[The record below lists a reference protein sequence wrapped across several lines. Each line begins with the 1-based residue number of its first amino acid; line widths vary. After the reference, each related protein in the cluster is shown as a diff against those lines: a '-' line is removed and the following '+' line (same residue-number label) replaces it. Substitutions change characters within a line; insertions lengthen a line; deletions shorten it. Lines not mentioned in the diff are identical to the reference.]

1 MMARASSALDVL
13 EKIGLGSTPPDPRE
27 ALTSAQIH
35 PRVIE
40 DFRPL
45 CESLEWSLSEAFWQT
60 AGLRGFL
67 RNEVPYSVNNSGSL
81 SAQAAELLFANCL
94 EFAPAGNIAILEIGA
109 GTGLFARYLL
119 DEFREMCRQRG
130 ADFYERLTFFVSD
143 RSPRTVEQWENFGV
157 FAEYETHVI
166 TGVCDA
172 RTPGDFR
179 SLRGAA
185 GIPSGLRAIF
195 ANYVLDSLPAA
206 VLRKGTQGPEEQY
219 IRTHLADS
227 DQVLQYTTKSIEEI
241 RQLAASPSPE
251 DRAQLLPLVSVLE
264 FESEFRPVN
273 SRILHVDEAVA
284 FGHNIERIVLNHAAF
299 DAITK
304 FLELSA
310 ADGFVLIN
318 DYGAITPEQ
327 IAGQAGTQRF
337 GSSAAIGLNFPL
349 LEHHFRMQSI
359 QVSVPERD
367 DLLSVHP
374 RLLMRGEASETT
386 AAFLRIFDGRA
397 QRVIEECES
406 EGRAHMEAARVERAR
421 EAYERA
427 LELRPRD
434 WRLIGEVAEFV
445 IRTVRDYEAG
455 MRLAHAA
462 LTMNPWYSVW
472 LWNVLG
478 DALFALERYHD
489 AHQAYLAARRIDAN
503 DPRTSLNLAYTHTQF
518 GEFPQALEAIATGLA
533 ADTSGIFRQRLLE
546 KQQHVLTLAAQRFT
560 SEQEW
565 QARRLQR
572 LAQ

>member
-1 MMARASSALDVL
+1 MTARAGSALDIL
-13 EKIGLGSTPPDPRE
+13 AKIGLTSDPPDPRVT
-27 ALTSAQIH
+27 LSSAHIH

-45 CESLEWSLSEAFWQT
+45 CESLEWTLSEAFWQT

-94 EFAPAGNIAILEIGA
+94 ESAPAGNIAILEIGA

-119 DEFREMCRQRG
+119 DEFREICLQRG
-130 ADFYERLTFFVSD
+130 ADFYERLTFYVSD

-157 FAEYETHVI
+157 FAEHGNHVV

-179 SLRGAA
+179 PLQGAA

-206 VLRKGTQGPEEQY
+206 VLRRGAQGPEEQY
-219 IRTHLADS
+219 VRTHLADS
-227 DQVLQYTTKSIEEI
+227 DQVLQYTTKSIDEI
-241 RQLAASPSPE
+241 RRLAASPSPE
-251 DRAQLLPLVSVLE
+251 DRAQLLPLLSALE
-264 FESEFRPVN
+264 FESEFRQVN
-273 SRILHVDEAVA
+273 SRIPHVDEAVT
-284 FGHNIERIVLNHAAF
+284 FGHNIERIVLNYSAF
-299 DAITK
+299 EAIAN
-304 FLELSA
+304 FLELTA

-359 QVSVPERD
+359 QVSVPDRD

-374 RLLMRGEASETT
+374 RLLMRGEASETI

-397 QRVIEECES
+397 QQAIEQSEA

-427 LELRPRD
+427 LAMRPRD

-478 DALFALERYHD
+478 DALFALERYRD
-489 AHQAYLAARRIDAN
+489 AHEAYLAARRIDAN

-518 GEFPQALEAIATGLA
+518 GEFAQALEAIAAGLA
-533 ADTSGIFRQRLLE
+533 ADASGIFRQRLLE
-546 KQQHVLTLAAQRFT
+546 KQQHVLTLSSQRFAA
-560 SEQEW
+560 EQEW